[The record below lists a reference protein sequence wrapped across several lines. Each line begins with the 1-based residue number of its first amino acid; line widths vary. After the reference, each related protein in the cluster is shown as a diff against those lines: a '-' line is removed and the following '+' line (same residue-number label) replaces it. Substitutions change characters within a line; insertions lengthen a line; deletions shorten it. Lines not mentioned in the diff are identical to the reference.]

1 MKNDYTLRAVLE
13 NPPRFEFV
21 TPDGTQYL
29 IDEEC
34 VRDLRA
40 MMTRAVHAPETRLLG
55 LPSLHGTDG
64 IVIEVENAST
74 EQVPPFSGVFFA
86 SVAQPAVRR

>member
-40 MMTRAVHAPETRLLG
+40 MMTRAVQFCVQRKAK
-55 LPSLHGTDG
+55 
-64 IVIEVENAST
+64 T
-74 EQVPPFSGVFFA
+74 E
-86 SVAQPAVRR
+86 AQK